1 MNTEYCRWINSE
13 KVDAQTKLELA
24 AIKDD
29 EIAIKERFERPMQ
42 FGTAGLR
49 SIMSAGI
56 SRMNVYTVAHT
67 TRGLAEL
74 IMKSDA
80 VNRGVAIA
88 YDSRK
93 NSELF
98 ARTAARVL
106 AAYNIKV
113 YFFDS
118 LRPTPE
124 LSFAVLEYD
133 CIAGINITASH
144 NPKEYNGYKVYWEN
158 GAQLPPE
165 HAETV
170 SEAIAKTDIFEDV
183 RYADFDTAVKDR
195 IINIIGKETD
205 EKFIKA
211 VLGCR
216 ICPEMT
222 ERHGND
228 LNLIYTPLHGAGYRL
243 VPEGLKRA
251 GLANLKT
258 VESQMTPDGS
268 FPTVDSPNPENKEC
282 FELAITLAHDLN
294 SDCELIIGTDPDG
307 DRLGVVIKDD
317 KNNYLVLNG
326 NQIGALLI
334 DYIIKGKVLH
344 NNMPE
349 NACAIKS
356 IVSGNL
362 FDAICEKANVHH
374 QNVLT
379 GFKYIGEKIEEFE
392 KSKSHTFIFGYEESQ
407 GYLSGG
413 YVRDKD
419 AVAASLLITEAASFY
434 KSQGK
439 TLYCVLQELY
449 SEHGYY
455 KEAVLN
461 NIVSGIDP
469 MSAMTD
475 IMRSLRDCGL
485 SVIGGVDVVAIRDY
499 KSGIRKDLRT
509 GQSQPTGLP
518 ESDMLYYELAD
529 RSNLIIRPSGTEP
542 KIKVYILTS
551 AATER
556 ECDLLIEKYKNAFNQ
571 IISKR

>member
-1 MNTEYCRWINSE
+1 M
-13 KVDAQTKLELA
+13 
-24 AIKDD
+24 
-29 EIAIKERFERPMQ
+29 
-42 FGTAGLR
+42 
-49 SIMSAGI
+49 
-56 SRMNVYTVAHT
+56 
-67 TRGLAEL
+67 
-74 IMKSDA
+74 
-80 VNRGVAIA
+80 
-88 YDSRK
+88 
-93 NSELF
+93 
-98 ARTAARVL
+98 
-106 AAYNIKV
+106 
-113 YFFDS
+113 
-118 LRPTPE
+118 
-124 LSFAVLEYD
+124 
-133 CIAGINITASH
+133 
-144 NPKEYNGYKVYWEN
+144 
-158 GAQLPPE
+158 
-165 HAETV
+165 
-170 SEAIAKTDIFEDV
+170 
-183 RYADFDTAVKDR
+183 
-195 IINIIGKETD
+195 
-205 EKFIKA
+205 
-211 VLGCR
+211 
-216 ICPEMT
+216 
-222 ERHGND
+222 
-228 LNLIYTPLHGAGYRL
+228 
-243 VPEGLKRA
+243 
-251 GLANLKT
+251 
-258 VESQMTPDGS
+258 
-268 FPTVDSPNPENKEC
+268 
-282 FELAITLAHDLN
+282 N